1 MRKFMSIEEIRK
13 YKIELHAIAAKYA
26 ITDIYVFGSAARGET
41 GTGSDVDLLIKM
53 SADASALGVGGFQ
66 YDVQQLLGV
75 DVDVVPTFAL
85 SREKDEDFVLA
96 IEAEAVP
103 L

>member
-1 MRKFMSIEEIRK
+1 MNIQEIRK
-13 YKIELHAIAAKYA
+13 HKKQLKAIASKYA
-26 ITDIYVFGSAARGET
+26 IKDIYVFGSVARGET
-41 GTGSDVDLLIKM
+41 RTESDVDFLIEM
-53 SADASALGVGGFQ
+53 TASASALGVGGFQ

-85 SREKDEDFVLA
+85 SREKDEAFVKA
-96 IEAEAVP
+96 IEAEAVA